1 MASKDNSTAVRR
13 GYLTLHR
20 NPGGRFPLSTL
31 SSKRMWMVL
40 CRKGPSGR
48 PRIEM
53 YRSEDSVGGQ
63 QPVRMIDL
71 ETVRSVQPVGEPEKA
86 TVCIRWTC
94 SSWCECTQCV
104 YPHVC
109 NTDSSSAHCAISHH
123 MIWQHLL
130 VESHIKFS
138 LLLYTTCCLI
148 CCTCL
153 HHIIW

>member
-1 MASKDNSTAVRR
+1 
-13 GYLTLHR
+13 
-20 NPGGRFPLSTL
+20 
-31 SSKRMWMVL
+31 MVL

-130 VESHIKFS
+130 YSRVSYKVFLTTLHH
-138 LLLYTTCCLI
+138 LLPHLLHLFTPYNLVTPLIYTTPSLDREEEK
-148 CCTCL
+148 L
-153 HHIIW
+153 PDRAARRDDDAPMYVQG